1 MPSAPRI
8 ITARKLGLSFQ
19 NLFGQLGPENNVT
32 GHYSAGPR
40 ARTWKEGCDRARSFH
55 EQHRNQGWGGI
66 GYHFV
71 ICDDGTLICARPT
84 ILKGA
89 HVGGHNTQ
97 NLGVNCPGTTGD
109 KPTREQRDTYRWLLA
124 NAHTA
129 ALPAAHRTDVELS
142 GARLWVHNMWQGHES
157 NGCAGLFKGMYVS
170 GLKRGD
176 GDDEGEDFPTPPDAY
191 ADPRRIGEVVADH
204 RHVSPEEVE
213 QAAEDGKRG
222 GEAFELEPDPDFDE
236 DGALQGADPDQA

>member
-1 MPSAPRI
+1 MPDAPRI
-8 ITARKLGLSFQ
+8 ITAHRLGLSFQ
-19 NLFGQLGPENNVT
+19 NLFGQLGPERNVT

-40 ARTWKEGCDRARSFH
+40 ASNWKEGVARARSFH

-71 ICDDGTLICARPT
+71 IADDGSLICARPT

-89 HVGGHNTQ
+89 HVGAHNTE

-124 NAHTA
+124 NAHTG
-129 ALPAAHRTDVELS
+129 ALPAAHRTDAELS
-142 GARLWVHNMWQGHES
+142 QARLHVHNMWSGHES
-157 NGCAGLFKGMYVS
+157 NGCAGSFKGMYVG

-176 GDDEGEDFPTPPDAY
+176 GDDEPVDDFPTPPDAY
-191 ADPRRIGEVVADH
+191 ADAVKVGDIVADH
-204 RHVSPEEVE
+204 RHVSPDEVE
-213 QAAEDGKRG
+213 EGKRG
-222 GEAFELEPDPDFDE
+222 GEEFELEADPDFDE
-236 DGALQGADPDQA
+236 EAALKGADPDAA